1 MAWLSGLK
9 IKKNVLMEQPPLVD
23 DDAELA
29 AMRRLIM
36 DDALK
41 RKSMAQRVGISAYI
55 KNRPQ
60 VNTSVV
66 KNVVSN
72 VSSFNR
78 YRSEKDYE
86 EWVVKE
92 RERAARLQASRCDGV
107 GELPLNAKSKASE
120 ASSHDSDEDSSEY
133 HRGKQARDYHEEES
147 DLKRRV
153 IERLR
158 HARGDDSAPARAHA
172 ERSVSHVQLKRDSE
186 SRSSDDHVDACDADA
201 RGRDCRGHNRH
212 RDSERARYGH
222 ARSDGGGR
230 DREGHRSKHGDDR
243 RREREHDGER
253 SDKRERSEKSREG
266 KDRTATRKS
275 SDHHGDDKHRHRD
288 ARDHDCRRKERRHH
302 RDSDEDKASAGGHE
316 RRSDDRGHGT
326 RGEERV
332 DR

>member
-29 AMRRLIM
+29 AMRRMIM
-36 DDALK
+36 DDAMK
-41 RKSMAQRVGISAYI
+41 RKSMAQRVGIAAYI

-107 GELPLNAKSKASE
+107 GELHLNAKSKASE
-120 ASSHDSDEDSSEY
+120 ARLHDSDEDSSDY
-133 HRGKQARDYHEEES
+133 CGGKQLRDYRDEES
-147 DLKRRV
+147 DLKRQV

-158 HARGDDSAPARAHA
+158 NARGDDSGPAPAHF
-172 ERSVSHVQLKRDSE
+172 ERSRSHAQLNHDSE
-186 SRSSDDHVDACDADA
+186 SHSSDDHVDAGDAGAKGKDS
-201 RGRDCRGHNRH
+201 RSHNRH
-212 RDSERARYGH
+212 RDSERPRHGH
-222 ARSDGGGR
+222 AISDARGR
-230 DREGHRSKHGDDR
+230 DRDRQPSKHRDD
-243 RREREHDGER
+243 RERERVYEGER
-253 SDKRERSEKSREG
+253 SDKRREE
-266 KDRTATRKS
+266 KDRSATRKS
-275 SDHHGDDKHRHRD
+275 SDHHGGKDRHHGDDDRHRD
-288 ARDHDCRRKERRHH
+288 ARDKDRRRKERRRD
-302 RDSDEDKASAGGHE
+302 RDSDEDKAHARGHE
-316 RRSDDRGHGT
+316 RRSDDRGRGT

>member
-1 MAWLSGLK
+1 MSWLSGLK

-36 DDALK
+36 NDALK
-41 RKSMAQRVGISAYI
+41 RKSMAQRMGIAAYI

-107 GELPLNAKSKASE
+107 GELHLNTQSKASE
-120 ASSHDSDEDSSEY
+120 VSSRDSDEDSSDY
-133 HRGKQARDYHEEES
+133 NRGKQSRDYHDEES
-147 DLKRRV
+147 DLKRQV

-158 HARGDDSAPARAHA
+158 NARGDDSAPARAHF
-172 ERSVSHVQLKRDSE
+172 ERSGSHVQLKRDAE
-186 SRSSDDHVDACDADA
+186 GRSCDDHVDACDADA
-201 RGRDCRGHNRH
+201 KGRDCQALNRH
-212 RDSERARYGH
+212 RDSERARHGH
-222 ARSDGGGR
+222 ARSDERGR
-230 DREGHRSKHGDDR
+230 DRDGHRSKHRDDR
-243 RREREHDGER
+243 QREREHDGER
-253 SDKRERSEKSREG
+253 SDKRREEKNRS
-266 KDRTATRKS
+266 ATRKS
-275 SDHHGDDKHRHRD
+275 SHHHGDDKDRHRD
-288 ARDHDCRRKERRHH
+288 ARDHDCRRKERRH
-302 RDSDEDKASAGGHE
+302 RDSDEDKALVSGHE
-316 RRSDDRGHGT
+316 RRSDDRGRGT